1 MNIELIAVFVVI
13 AIVIA
18 ISNKKKKKKPDKKS
32 AQEAQTQK
40 RIVIENRST
49 TEKSDHGIYTGK
61 IPVVVEKDGEKT
73 EGVLELQ
80 KQGLRIYDASG
91 NIMLDVTSRLT
102 KYLGTLSIGT
112 TDGSYTDSRLQ
123 EGEFWYATLKLNEYK
138 NCYRIDPETS
148 EAINFLPVITR
159 DGNTIKWN
167 YTESDSDFR
176 TGLTIIYGVY

>member
-1 MNIELIAVFVVI
+1 MSIELIAILVVI
-13 AIVIA
+13 VAVITM
-18 ISNKKKKKKPDKKS
+18 SCKKEKKPDKNP
-32 AQEAQTQK
+32 AQKTQK
-40 RIVIENRST
+40 QVIKKSST
-49 TEKSDHGIYTGK
+49 TEKTDYERYTGEF
-61 IPVVVEKDGEKT
+61 PVTIEKDGEQK

-91 NIMLDVTSRLT
+91 NIMLDATSRLT
-102 KYLGTLSIGT
+102 KYLGTLSIGK

-148 EAINFLPVITR
+148 EFINFLPVITR
-159 DGNTIKWN
+159 DGNTIKWK
-167 YTESDSDFR
+167 YTDSDSDFR